1 MGAADIAAL
10 KKIGFFAELSDFDLT
25 QIAEITEAKTYK
37 RGEVIVEERTAAER
51 FFIIAEGKIEI
62 TKRFADGEQFVLAV
76 HSNGEFFGEM
86 ALLDE
91 GLRSA
96 TVRAV
101 EDTSL
106 LEISR
111 TDFET
116 LLYKAPV
123 LAYRILRELSSRLR
137 ETGALL
143 VSYLESRNLH
153 TYRVYLQ
160 TVTSFLRKVEG
171 QEPGLVQ
178 RVERLRFLARAAGH
192 ELQLPEEEVLNAEIG
207 VILKALEIPPE
218 PPVLPA
224 PAVSRATRLAA
235 ACEAFGELLAGGG
248 RPSAGAAAGVQKRL
262 GPLADEE
269 IAATFLKL
277 WQSGRL
283 KPSQ

>member
-1 MGAADIAAL
+1 MGAADIAVL
-10 KKIGFFAELSDFDLT
+10 KKIGFFAELSDFDLA
-25 QIAEITEAKTYK
+25 QIAGITEAKTYR

-62 TKRFADGEQFVLAV
+62 TKRFADGAQFVLAV

-111 TDFET
+111 HDFET

-143 VSYLESRNLH
+143 VSYLESRNLQ
-153 TYRVYLQ
+153 TYRTYLQ
-160 TVTSFLRKVEG
+160 TVTAFLRRLEA
-171 QEPGLVQ
+171 QEPGLVG
-178 RVERLRFLARAAGH
+178 RVEKARQLARAAGQ
-192 ELQLPEEEVLNAEIG
+192 ELRLPEEEVLIAEIG
-207 VILKALEIPPE
+207 VILRSLEIPTE

-224 PAVSRATRLAA
+224 PAVSHALRLAA
-235 ACEAFGELLAGGG
+235 ACQAFGELIAAGSGPG
-248 RPSAGAAAGVQKRL
+248 PGTAAAVKKRL

-269 IAATFLKL
+269 IAATLLKL

-283 KPSQ
+283 EASQ

>member
-1 MGAADIAAL
+1 MGVADIATL
-10 KKIGFFAELSDFDLT
+10 KKIGFFAELSDFDLA
-25 QIAEITEAKTYK
+25 QIAGITEAKTYR

-62 TKRFADGEQFVLAV
+62 TKRFADGAQFVLAV

-111 TDFET
+111 HDFET

-143 VSYLESRNLH
+143 VSYLESRNLQ
-153 TYRVYLQ
+153 TYRTYLQ
-160 TVTSFLRKVEG
+160 TVTAFLRRLEA
-171 QEPGLVQ
+171 QEPGLVG
-178 RVERLRFLARAAGH
+178 RVEKARQLARAAGQ
-192 ELQLPEEEVLNAEIG
+192 ELRLPEEEVLIAEIG
-207 VILKALEIPPE
+207 VILRSLEIPTE

-224 PAVSRATRLAA
+224 PAVSHALRLAA
-235 ACEAFGELLAGGG
+235 ACQAFGELIAAGSSPG
-248 RPSAGAAAGVQKRL
+248 PATAAAVKKRL

-269 IAATFLKL
+269 IAATLLKL

-283 KPSQ
+283 EASQ